1 MGFGHHYQAQPAVV
15 MRKASALFDIQMTV
29 TNLAS
34 VAMPLQYMCHMN
46 YAYVPNA
53 TFRQNIPDTAL
64 KLRESVPAHV
74 KPTAQWLAFNQRLL
88 QGEASLATLNE
99 PGFYD
104 PKSCSS
110 PMNWTSTRIP
120 EFSMIAGWHHVR
132 DTFRQ
137 CGAELRDPLDSL

>member
-1 MGFGHHYQAQPAVV
+1 
-15 MRKASALFDIQMTV
+15 
-29 TNLAS
+29 
-34 VAMPLQYMCHMN
+34 MPLQYMCHMN

-99 PGFYD
+99 PDFTTR
-104 PKSCSS
+104 KSCSS

-120 EFSMIAGWHHVR
+120 RNSV
-132 DTFRQ
+132 
-137 CGAELRDPLDSL
+137 